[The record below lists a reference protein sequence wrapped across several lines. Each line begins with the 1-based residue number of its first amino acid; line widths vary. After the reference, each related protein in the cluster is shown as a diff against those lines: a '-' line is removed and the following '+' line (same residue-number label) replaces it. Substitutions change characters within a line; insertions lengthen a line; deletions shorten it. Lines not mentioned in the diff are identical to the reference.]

1 MKELDRYISY
11 IDYFQIDNVARKY
24 IFSKT
29 KEEIYKSYESYIK
42 SLFDGFYITKEE
54 YEEVKANIDKFVLWR
69 GRGWYDYLFIDN
81 EEIENKEIPVLADVR
96 EIIKLTNPFYNIDYE
111 LFIDTEEFIKDEKV
125 PYSFVFPAFGVAKNK
140 LILKYVIYSDEFVN
154 PLDFLESK
162 GIKPYAFGVNS
173 TGEWANFFY
182 FELGDATVTDSCKW
196 EYFIQ
201 KYDESNEVKCFFN
214 EGKGVDK

>member
-11 IDYFQIDNVARKY
+11 IDYFHIENVGRQY
-24 IFSKT
+24 IFC
-29 KEEIYKSYESYIK
+29 KEKEQIYKSYESYIK
-42 SLFDGFYITKEE
+42 KLFEDYYITKEE
-54 YEEVKANIDKFVLWR
+54 YEKVKTNIDKFVKWR
-69 GRGWYDYLFIDN
+69 GQGWYDYLFIDI
-81 EEIENKEIPVLADVR
+81 EGIENDEIPILADVR
-96 EIIKLTNPFYNIDYE
+96 EIIKLTNPFYHIDYE

-125 PYSFVFPAFGVAKNK
+125 PYSFVFPVFGVAKNK

-196 EYFIQ
+196 EYFVQ

>member
-11 IDYFQIDNVARKY
+11 IDYFQIDNVARQY

-42 SLFDGFYITKEE
+42 KLFEDYYITKEE
-54 YEEVKANIDKFVLWR
+54 YEEVKKNIDKFVKWR
-69 GRGWYDYLFIDN
+69 GQGWYDYLFIDN

-125 PYSFVFPAFGVAKNK
+125 PYSFVFSSVWGR
-140 LILKYVIYSDEFVN
+140 
-154 PLDFLESK
+154 
-162 GIKPYAFGVNS
+162 
-173 TGEWANFFY
+173 
-182 FELGDATVTDSCKW
+182 
-196 EYFIQ
+196 
-201 KYDESNEVKCFFN
+201 
-214 EGKGVDK
+214 